1 MKVGDLVRVNFF
13 RNKKYVSR
21 TDVKLHQDK
30 VGLVVQEKSAS
41 LYLVRLSDDD
51 VFFLESQLEVVK

>member
-21 TDVKLHQDK
+21 TDVELYQDK